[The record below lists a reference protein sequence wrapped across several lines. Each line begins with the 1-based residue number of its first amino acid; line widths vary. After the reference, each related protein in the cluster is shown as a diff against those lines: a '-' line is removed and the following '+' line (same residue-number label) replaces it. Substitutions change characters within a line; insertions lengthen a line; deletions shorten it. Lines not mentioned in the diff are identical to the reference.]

1 MIDATLTTKHFCQ
14 HTGIGDIFVVEMTW
28 NRIVVGSYGPV
39 SADDLKPPY
48 KYDCTTKINAWL
60 EIQKHML
67 VMIGKFPRCLPK
79 PKRFLRRSAA
89 PKPSKYVVNHSF
101 TSAYVVKGI
110 TEFVSYSS
118 ATASGAA

>member
-39 SADDLKPPY
+39 PADDLKPPY
-48 KYDCTTKINAWL
+48 NYDCTTKINAWL
-60 EIQKHML
+60 EIQKDML
-67 VMIGKFPRCLPK
+67 IMIGKFPCCLQKSQPLLCK
-79 PKRFLRRSAA
+79 SAT
-89 PKPSKYVVNHSF
+89 PKPSKYIVNHSF

-110 TEFVSYSS
+110 TAFVSHSS
-118 ATASGAA
+118 ATAGGAA